1 MKKNL
6 RYYLIVATLM
16 VAMSVNAQMWASDPV
31 PTMRST
37 SSMVGSGSNLPSA
50 AVGGATMAVYP
61 SLSEP
66 TSHRGPRRIFG
77 GDEDD
82 EDYPSGGSTGSLTGD
97 ETGDQNPGQPI
108 GAMPWMLMLV
118 LAGAYAGVT
127 AYRRRGAS
135 VD

>member
-16 VAMSVNAQMWASDPV
+16 VAMSVSAQMWASDPV

-66 TSHRGPRRIFG
+66 TSHRGPRRVWG
-77 GDEDD
+77 NEEDEDGNL
-82 EDYPSGGSTGSLTGD
+82 SGD
-97 ETGDQNPGQPI
+97 ETGGTQNPGSPI

-127 AYRRRGAS
+127 AYRRRRAS
-135 VD
+135 WY

>member
-50 AVGGATMAVYP
+50 AVGGATMASYP
-61 SLSEP
+61 SVSASISP
-66 TSHRGPRRIFG
+66 SRPRRVWG
-77 GDEDD
+77 RDEEDEDD
-82 EDYPSGGSTGSLTGD
+82 ESGYDGNLSGN
-97 ETGDQNPGQPI
+97 ETGDQNPGSPI
-108 GAMPWMLMLV
+108 GAMPWLLMLV

-127 AYRRRGAS
+127 AYRRRAS
-135 VD
+135 VG